1 MDVSGGWTGVVCDDR
16 PAVRRTVLN
25 VLSHCGFAAGGDCDS
40 FPAFRELV
48 RTTRPAVAIVTL
60 PLAGMNGLAAVR
72 LLCADAPQCEV
83 IVLSSFDQ
91 LEVAAVEAGAR
102 ALVPEDD
109 PQALRAVLRA
119 LAAQLSAGPSVPLPS
134 QRPQLSVE
142 PPARGGASLWFGDPT
157 GSRMTKS
164 AS

>member
-16 PAVRRTVLN
+16 LAVRRTVLN
-25 VLSHCGFAAGGDCDS
+25 VLSHCGFVAGGDCDS

-60 PLAGMNGLAAVR
+60 PLAGMSGLAAVR
-72 LLCADAPQCEV
+72 LLRAEAPQCEV
-83 IVLSSFDQ
+83 VVLSSFDQ
-91 LEVAAVEAGAR
+91 LEVAAVEAGAH

-119 LAAQLSAGPSVPLPS
+119 LAAQLPAEPSAPLPS
-134 QRPQLSVE
+134 QRPQVSVE
-142 PPARGGASLWFGDPT
+142 PPASGGASLIFGEPS
-157 GSRMTKS
+157 GSRMTNPS
-164 AS
+164 S

>member
-83 IVLSSFDQ
+83 IVISSFDQ

-119 LAAQLSAGPSVPLPS
+119 LAGSCRLGPPSRSPLSG
-134 QRPQLSVE
+134 LSSASSRQPAAARRSGSAT
-142 PPARGGASLWFGDPT
+142 PPAAG
-157 GSRMTKS
+157 
-164 AS
+164 